1 MNSPVPGWDRAIYR
15 INVMQHIQKTSA
27 KKSTIVILVLIA
39 LSFYVAIFAKYW

>member
-1 MNSPVPGWDRAIYR
+1 M
-15 INVMQHIQKTSA
+15 MQAVQKTSA